1 MARHRHAISARPG
14 GGGTINGRLTR
25 ILALPLLAVL
35 VLLGVV
41 VFDDIGEFRTARDT
55 REAVAVAVPTRALV
69 QSLQD
74 ERGLSSAV
82 LVGNPSFKTELP
94 PARKQVDTQR
104 ADVARLAD
112 RDVTGAGPLRTALA
126 ALSGLDGIR
135 AQVDA
140 ATITRAAAVEFYTAR
155 ITGLLTVDFGLDR
168 SADSVLRRGYS
179 AWSHTSQTTEALSLE
194 KAYLLGIITNGSFKP
209 GEYEQYAV
217 QRATLRAGVTTAVF
231 MNAEQKAQSDK
242 VLATDASKQMA
253 QMDAAAA
260 QGADGRQLNLDP
272 QRWWAAASGLTAGI
286 LELERLIGR
295 DIQNRAQELE
305 DAAFR
310 RLGILLGIVGAAIV
324 GAILLMIVAA
334 RSITRPLGLLVDEA
348 DALAT
353 RRLPDAVA
361 RVQAA
366 AEDEKLEP
374 PPPVRVPRRAGPEIQ
389 LVAEALDRVQAT
401 AYALATEQAIMRRT
415 TTESLANLGRR
426 NQNLLRRQI
435 GFITKLEREES
446 DPSDLANLFELDH
459 LATRMRRNA
468 ESLLVLA
475 GEESP
480 RPWSEPLTTADVIR
494 AAVSEVEDYRRV
506 SLRRIDDAH
515 VAGAHVS
522 GLAHMIAE
530 LVENALAFS
539 SPDVDVEIQGR
550 YLGDR
555 YLIAISDQGVGMK
568 PDDLA
573 RANGRLRGEES
584 FVLAPT
590 RYLGHWVVGKL
601 AQQMSVDV
609 QLTQSPVVGTTARV
623 ILPPSMLVAPSAIEG
638 VTVARAPQ
646 PAAGAPRFVP
656 IAPLAIERAAA
667 QVAAGPTGPSPT
679 GLSPSGSSRAPVVVE
694 YVAVPEADEHTDEA
708 PVSALDLLERTRNG
722 LVKRPARKKA
732 ANAAPVAV
740 KEPAPVE
747 RPEAMDE
754 SPDQVR
760 SRLTS
765 LQAGVARG
773 RAERATEETDDE
785 R

>member
-25 ILALPLLAVL
+25 ILALPLVAVL

-41 VFDDIGEFRTARDT
+41 VFDDIGEFRTARAT

-82 LVGNPSFKTELP
+82 LGGNPSFKADLP
-94 PARKQVDTQR
+94 PARQQVDAQR
-104 ADVARLAD
+104 ADLARLAG
-112 RDVTGAGPLRTALA
+112 RDVTGAEQLRTALA
-126 ALSGLDGIR
+126 ALAGLDGIR
-135 AQVDA
+135 AQVDSA
-140 ATITRAAAVEFYTAR
+140 AIAGDAAFAFYTQR
-155 ITGLLTVDFGLDR
+155 ITALLAVDYGLDR
-168 SADSVLRRGYS
+168 SADSILRRGAT
-179 AWSHTSQTTEALSLE
+179 AWSHTSQTSESLSQE
-194 KAYLLGIITNGSFKP
+194 KAFLLGIITAGSFKP
-209 GEYEQYAV
+209 GQYEQYAI
-217 QRATLRAGVTTAVF
+217 QRATLRLGVSTAVF
-231 MNAEQKAQSDK
+231 MTDEEKAQSDR
-242 VLATDASKQMA
+242 VLAS
-253 QMDAAAA
+253 DAAKKTAVIDQTAA
-260 QGADGRQLNLDP
+260 TGADGRQLHLDP
-272 QRWWAAASGLTAGI
+272 QQWWAAASGLTAGI
-286 LELERLIGR
+286 LELERIIGR
-295 DIQNRAQELE
+295 DIQQRAQSLE
-305 DAAFR
+305 NAAFR
-310 RLGILLGIVGAAIV
+310 RLGFLLGIVGAAVV
-324 GAILLMIVAA
+324 GAVLLMVVAA
-334 RSITRPLGLLVDEA
+334 RSITRPLGMLVDEA

-366 AEDEKLEP
+366 GEDDKLEP

-435 GFITKLEREES
+435 GFITKLEREEN

-506 SLRRIDDAH
+506 SLRRIDEAY

-539 SPDVDVEIQGR
+539 PPDVDVEIQGR
-550 YLGDR
+550 YLGDK

-573 RANGRLRGEES
+573 RANGRLRSEES
-584 FVLAPT
+584 FLLAPT

-601 AQQMSVDV
+601 AQQMGVDV

-623 ILPPSMLVAPSAIEG
+623 VLPPAILVAAGTIEG
-638 VTVARAPQ
+638 VTVAPAAQ
-646 PAAGAPRFVP
+646 PAATPRFAP
-656 IAPLAIERAAA
+656 LAPLAIERAAA
-667 QVAAGPTGPSPT
+667 PVAPKPNGG
-679 GLSPSGSSRAPVVVE
+679 SRAPVVVE
-694 YVAVPEADEHTDEA
+694 YVAVPADGEDTDGEATEGAEA
-708 PVSALDLLERTRNG
+708 PMSALDRLERTRNG
-722 LVKRPARKKA
+722 LAKRPARKKA
-732 ANAAPVAV
+732 ANVSPAAAPA
-740 KEPAPVE
+740 E
-747 RPEAMDE
+747 RPEVIDE
-754 SPDQVR
+754 SPDELR
-760 SRLTS
+760 NRLTS
-765 LQAGVARG
+765 LHAGVLRG
-773 RAERATEETDDE
+773 RAERATEETDE